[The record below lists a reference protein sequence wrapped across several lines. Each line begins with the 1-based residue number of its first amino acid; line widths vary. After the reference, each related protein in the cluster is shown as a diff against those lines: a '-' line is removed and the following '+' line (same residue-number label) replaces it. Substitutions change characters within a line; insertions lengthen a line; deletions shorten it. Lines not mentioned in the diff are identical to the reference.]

1 MRTISIV
8 VALIVLPVA
17 LPAQDSSSD
26 YTEPY
31 QREALDI
38 YRTIIGYRTAAT
50 HGQVPEVANYLA
62 DRFRGGGFPAEDV
75 RVLPFQVEGGEETA
89 GLVVRYRGDG
99 SSGERP
105 ILLLAHMDVVDALP
119 QDWERDPFTL
129 VEEDGYFFGR
139 GSFDDKFG
147 VAMLTTTF
155 LRLKAEGFVPVR
167 DLVIAF
173 TGDEETGMLSARR
186 MVTTHRDLT
195 DAAFALNADGGGGVL
210 DEAGEAVSYSIQTS
224 EKTYATF
231 ELTVTNP
238 GGHSSTPRTDNAIYD
253 LATALKNIEAYRFP
267 VMVNEATR
275 LFLKGAAEVTAGEVG
290 HAMALLADNPDDSQA
305 ANVLWHQ
312 PELVGITR
320 TTCVATML
328 RGGHAENALP
338 QSVTATVNC
347 RIFPGVEVSE
357 VQSTL
362 ERVAA
367 TPSLA
372 IRVLDEPKASPAS
385 PIRDDVMDAVT
396 KAVHARYPGTPVLPY
411 MAPYGTDGKEVRAG
425 GIPTYGVMG
434 VFIKDSDQFA
444 HGLNE
449 RVAVREF
456 YGALEHWYSIL
467 RSLAGRPAA

>member
-1 MRTISIV
+1 
-8 VALIVLPVA
+8 
-17 LPAQDSSSD
+17 
-26 YTEPY
+26 
-31 QREALDI
+31 
-38 YRTIIGYRTAAT
+38 
-50 HGQVPEVANYLA
+50 
-62 DRFRGGGFPAEDV
+62 
-75 RVLPFQVEGGEETA
+75 
-89 GLVVRYRGDG
+89 
-99 SSGERP
+99 
-105 ILLLAHMDVVDALP
+105 
-119 QDWERDPFTL
+119 
-129 VEEDGYFFGR
+129 
-139 GSFDDKFG
+139 
-147 VAMLTTTF
+147 
-155 LRLKAEGFVPVR
+155 
-167 DLVIAF
+167 
-173 TGDEETGMLSARR
+173 
-186 MVTTHRDLT
+186 
-195 DAAFALNADGGGGVL
+195 
-210 DEAGEAVSYSIQTS
+210 
-224 EKTYATF
+224 
-231 ELTVTNP
+231 
-238 GGHSSTPRTDNAIYD
+238 
-253 LATALKNIEAYRFP
+253 
-267 VMVNEATR
+267 MVNEATR
-275 LFLKGAAEVTAGEVG
+275 HFLRGAAEVTAGEVG

-320 TTCVATML
+320 TTCIATML

-347 RIFPGVEVSE
+347 RVFPGVEVAE
-357 VQSTL
+357 VQATL

-385 PIRDDVMDAVT
+385 PVMDAVT